1 MPPRDPTVRILI
13 AEDYEPFRHYYCS
26 TFEQRGGFQ
35 VVGEASDGLE
45 AIEKAKELQPDL
57 IIFDIGLPKLN
68 GLEAAKEAR
77 RLVPFAK
84 ILFVSQE
91 FSFDLVEA
99 ALRLGAS
106 GYVHKSHVQ
115 SDLFSAI
122 ESVLRGKYFV
132 SGVMRR
138 AFGNATF
145 DKGVIR
151 HEVKF
156 CSDDAVCI
164 QSFTNFID
172 STLKTGKAAIVIATE
187 SHRSAILQELR
198 TRKWDVDSAIRTGIL
213 KSLDITERVSAS
225 MLNETLDPAPFF
237 DVAGDLIEGVARAAQ
252 TEHAPL
258 VGVCRECPPA
268 VFENGD
274 VGQVLRLE
282 QLWGLVA
289 HTSVLDLLCVY
300 SSANLENHENVFE
313 RIQAEHSAIY
323 SG

>member
-1 MPPRDPTVRILI
+1 MTQREPAVRILI
-13 AEDYEPFRHYYCS
+13 VEDHEPFRRYSRS
-26 TFEQRGGFQ
+26 TIEQRGGFQ
-35 VVGEASDGLE
+35 VIGEASDGLE
-45 AIEKAKELQPDL
+45 GIQKAKELQPDL
-57 IIFDIGLPKLN
+57 IVLDIGLPKLN
-68 GLEAAKEAR
+68 GLEAANEAR

-106 GYVHKSHVQ
+106 GYVHKSRVQ

-132 SGVMRR
+132 SGVMRG
-138 AFGNATF
+138 AFGDATVN
-145 DKGVIR
+145 KAAIR

-164 QSFTNFID
+164 QSFTNFTD

-187 SHRSAILQELR
+187 SHRSAILQALK

-213 KSLDITERVSAS
+213 KPLDITEKVSAS
-225 MLNETLDPAPFF
+225 MFNETLDPAPFF
-237 DVAGDLIEGVARAAQ
+237 DVAGDLIEGAGRAAQ
-252 TEHAPL
+252 REQAPL

-268 VFENGD
+268 LFENGD

-300 SSANLENHENVFE
+300 SSTNLENRENIFE
-313 RIQAEHSAIY
+313 RIRAEHSAIY